1 MGRIVVIG
9 TLDTKGAEILYLKKV
24 IEGRGHEAILM
35 DLSMGRELK
44 MKGDVEPE
52 EVARAAGASMDE
64 VRALADKGERLKAS
78 EVMVRGAVEVLKR
91 MYREG
96 KVDGVVSLGGH
107 TATVTG
113 TTIMK
118 EALPF
123 GVPKLMIS
131 STAGMPAY
139 AAKYIGTNDITILH
153 SVLDIAGLNDFI
165 KNVLERGAG
174 MICGA
179 VEALKTGPST
189 IMAPK
194 ERPMIAVTEFG
205 FSEKCATRVKELLKE
220 RGFEPIAFHAQGIGD
235 RAMEELIAQGF
246 FEGVVDI
253 VPAGVS
259 EHLFKGN
266 RDAGP
271 TRLEAAGAR
280 GLPQVVTPC
289 GFEMISC
296 GPFPERTKQIVPDYE
311 RRKMALID
319 PLRAQAR
326 TTAEELRKVA
336 EVVAQKLNKAKGP
349 VKFVIPMR
357 GWSSLSREGGPLY
370 EPETDKVFV
379 EELKRRLR
387 PDIEVR
393 TVDANLNDP
402 VFADEVVKAF
412 LDVWRA
418 AKGGRAIRG
427 G

>member
-1 MGRIVVIG
+1 MGNIVIIG
-9 TLDTKGAEILYLKKV
+9 TLDTKSAEILYLKKL
-24 IEGRGHEAILM
+24 IEERGHNVLLM

-44 MKGDVEPE
+44 VKGDITPE
-52 EVARAAGASMDE
+52 EVAQAAGVSIEE

-78 EVMVRGAVEVLKR
+78 ELMMKGAIEKLR
-91 MYREG
+91 QMYREG

-179 VEALKTGPST
+179 VEALKTRPSD
-189 IMAPK
+189 IMRPK

-205 FSEKCATRVKELLKE
+205 FSEKCATMVKDRLREL
-220 RGFEPIAFHAQGIGD
+220 GFEVVAFHAQGIGD

-259 EHLFKGN
+259 EHLFRGN

-271 TRLEAAGAR
+271 NRLEAAGAR

-326 TTAEELRKVA
+326 TTADELRKVA
-336 EVVAQKLNKAKGP
+336 EVVANKLNKAKGP
-349 VKFVIPMR
+349 VKFVIPLK
-357 GWSSLSREGGPLY
+357 GWSSLSRPGGPLY
-370 EPETDKVFV
+370 EPETDMVFV
-379 EELKRRLR
+379 EELKKRLK
-387 PDIEVR
+387 PEIEVR
-393 TVDANLNDP
+393 LVDANLNDP
-402 VFADEVVKAF
+402 EFAEEVVKAF
-412 LDVWRA
+412 IDVWREA
-418 AKGGRAIRG
+418 GRELPSK
-427 G
+427 

>member
-91 MYREG
+91 MYKEG

-179 VEALKTGPST
+179 VEVLKTGPSS

-271 TRLEAAGAR
+271 TRL
-280 GLPQVVTPC
+280 
-289 GFEMISC
+289 
-296 GPFPERTKQIVPDYE
+296 
-311 RRKMALID
+311 
-319 PLRAQAR
+319 
-326 TTAEELRKVA
+326 
-336 EVVAQKLNKAKGP
+336 
-349 VKFVIPMR
+349 
-357 GWSSLSREGGPLY
+357 
-370 EPETDKVFV
+370 
-379 EELKRRLR
+379 
-387 PDIEVR
+387 
-393 TVDANLNDP
+393 
-402 VFADEVVKAF
+402 
-412 LDVWRA
+412 
-418 AKGGRAIRG
+418 
-427 G
+427 